1 VAAQDVISAAEY
13 TMKQYAA
20 PVVMSG
26 LEELS
31 NSSKEQM
38 IDLLAAR
45 IKNAEG
51 SLANLLSQHAY
62 GDGTAFGG
70 KAITGLDTFVPA
82 TATASQTSTV
92 GGISRS
98 TWAFWRSYNV
108 AAASYGATTIQAAM
122 NTTWANLCRGSD
134 KPGVILADNTMW
146 GYYLASL
153 QTIQRFADP
162 SSANLG
168 FSTVKFMDAD
178 FVLDGG
184 VGGFATSKT
193 MYFLN
198 TDYLFLKIHKDRNFT
213 TIGPKNR
220 YATNQDAS
228 VTIMGAA
235 LEMCASNCS
244 LQGRL
249 IAS

>member
-1 VAAQDVISAAEY
+1 V
-13 TMKQYAA
+13 
-20 PVVMSG
+20 
-26 LEELS
+26 
-31 NSSKEQM
+31 
-38 IDLLAAR
+38 
-45 IKNAEG
+45 
-51 SLANLLSQHAY
+51 Y

-70 KAITGLDTFVPA
+70 KAITGLDAAVPS
-82 TATASQTSTV
+82 TATASQSSTY

-98 TWAFWRSYNV
+98 TWSFWRSY
-108 AAASYGATTIQAAM
+108 AASAASYASSSIQPAM
-122 NTTWANLCRGSD
+122 NTTWAALCRGSD
-134 KPGVILADNTMW
+134 KPNVILADNIMW
-146 GYYLASL
+146 GYYLGSL
-153 QTIQRFADP
+153 QPLQRFTDP
-162 SSANLG
+162 GSANLG
-168 FSTVKFMDAD
+168 FSTIKFMDGCD

-184 VGGFATSKT
+184 VGGFATTKT

-235 LEMCASNCS
+235 LELCASNCS